1 MASTK
6 YLANHVA
13 NVYKTPNGGGA
24 AGILTTLYW
33 GDSLTVES
41 GEESPTQVT
50 LEDGRKGWIKGK
62 LKTMTRPPLA
72 LAFIDVA
79 QGDACLITT
88 PGGRRILVD
97 GGENEM
103 CARYL
108 AARYWSETSKKQNVR
123 FDAIVITHGDADH
136 FAGLSTLVLDAAKEA
151 RARKGI
157 TVQVDRVFHN
167 GLVKLSAKSG
177 SKARKETEMF
187 GSAARDAEGRW
198 WIDGL
203 VDDPREFDVKEL
215 NPHFKRWTSALDALA
230 ERGSVEV
237 GRLDS
242 STKAPFSFETDVQ
255 IDVLGPVTVR
265 KGGKPCLPFLGG
277 SAPSVSKT
285 INGHSVVL
293 RLSYGNVR
301 LLLTGDMNRESETAL
316 LKDAGGELQAE
327 VLKVPHHGSDD
338 VSRDFL
344 VAVNPVV
351 SVISAGDDSE
361 RNDYMH
367 PRASLLGALA
377 HASRDPV
384 PLIFVTDLNAFD
396 KYVGLVLRAVKDK
409 KKGYTVEGDP
419 FLARQR
425 TQYGITHVRTDGKT
439 IFVARRGSNA
449 GQVEAYCL
457 GVDVNHAVKQ
467 TKVDKI

>member
-13 NVYKTPNGGGA
+13 NVYKTPDGRGA
-24 AGILTTLYW
+24 AEILTTLYW
-33 GDSLTVES
+33 GDPIVVES
-41 GEESPTQVT
+41 GQASPAQVT
-50 LEDGRKGWIKGK
+50 LDDGKKGWIRGK
-62 LKTMTRPPLA
+62 LKTSTRPPLA

-88 PGGRRILVD
+88 PEGRRILVD

-108 AARYWSETSKKQNVR
+108 AARYASATSKKQNVR
-123 FDAIVITHGDADH
+123 FDAIVVTHGDADH
-136 FAGLSTLVLDAAKEA
+136 FAGLSTLVLDAAKE

-157 TVQVDRVFHN
+157 TVQADRVFHN

-177 SKARKETEMF
+177 SKSRKETEML
-187 GSAARDAEGRW
+187 GSATQDADGRW

-203 VDDPREFDVKEL
+203 VEDPRELDAKEL
-215 NPHFKRWTSALDALA
+215 NPHFKRWASALDALA
-230 ERGSVEV
+230 ERGGVEV
-237 GRLDS
+237 KRLDS
-242 STKAPFSFETDVQ
+242 SVKAPFSFVTDVQ

-265 KGGKPCLPFLGG
+265 KNGKPRLPFLGG
-277 SAPSVSKT
+277 STPSVSQT

-293 RLSYGNVR
+293 RLTYGNVR
-301 LLLTGDMNRESETAL
+301 LLLTGDMNCESETAL
-316 LKDAGGELQAE
+316 LKDSGGDLQAE

-338 VSRDFL
+338 VSKDFL
-344 VAVNPVV
+344 IAVNPVV

-409 KKGYTVEGDP
+409 TKGYKVEGDP
-419 FLARQR
+419 FLARRR

-439 IFVARRGSNA
+439 IFAARRGSNA

-457 GVDVNHAVKQ
+457 GVDAKHAVTQ
-467 TKVDKI
+467 AKVDKI